1 MKSRLLRLCA
11 LLLGTVTIA
20 TAQSSKQKEETLPPP
35 PPPPVA
41 LYLTWQHDP
50 VHTMTVHWHT
60 VWRDGFRDTV
70 LEYRP
75 AASATSDAPWT
86 RVLGRFEPMPFSDR
100 LVHAVEITRLT
111 GDTTYEFRLG
121 RMIVTKGPEFEFV
134 LDGPVQRFRTLPA
147 TLSRPVRFAS
157 GGDAYSKSPEVF
169 AAMNRVA
176 ARQDPDFALL
186 GGDIAYANGN
196 PKSVGEW
203 FEFFRIWT
211 ETMVTAD
218 GRLIPIVPAIG
229 NHEVHGDFYGI
240 NGKPGQGMTAD
251 RAPEFYAVFSFPGR
265 PGYNVLD
272 FGDYLSV
279 IALDSAHT
287 NPVEG
292 AQTEWL
298 RGVLAARRAV
308 PFIVPFYHIGAY
320 PSVRSLTGSVAV
332 AIRENWVPLFEQSGL
347 RFVFENHDHAFKVTH
362 PLKAGQID
370 PAGIR
375 YLGDGAWAV
384 KTRAPLP
391 LEKTPYIERSAARN
405 HLFFVTLHPGR
416 ADFTAIDP
424 AETEFD
430 RFSIPSPR

>member
-1 MKSRLLRLCA
+1 MKHGYTLLLRLCA
-11 LLLGTVTIA
+11 LLIGTFTIA
-20 TAQSSKQKEETLPPP
+20 TAQPSPKVE
-35 PPPPVA
+35 PPVA

-60 VWRDGFRDTV
+60 VWTGGFRDTV

-75 AASATSDAPWT
+75 AAAGDAAPWT
-86 RVLGRFEPMPFSDR
+86 RIAGQWAPMPFTDR
-100 LVHAVEITRLT
+100 FVHTVEITGLT

-121 RMIVTKGPEFEFV
+121 RMLVTKGPEFEFV
-134 LDGPVQRFRTLPA
+134 PDGPVHRFRTLPA
-147 TLSRPVRFAS
+147 ELSRPVRFAS
-157 GGDAYSKSPEVF
+157 GGDAYSKSPDIF
-169 AAMNRVA
+169 AQMNRVA
-176 ARQDPDFALL
+176 AGQDPDFALM

-203 FEFFRIWT
+203 FEFFRIWS
-211 ETMVTAD
+211 ETMVTAE
-218 GRLIPIVPAIG
+218 GRLIPIVPTIG
-229 NHEVHGDFYGI
+229 NHEVHGDFYGV
-240 NGKPGQGMTAD
+240 NGKPGQGMSPD

-265 PGYNVLD
+265 PGYNVLN

-298 RGVLAARRAV
+298 RRTLNQRQGV
-308 PFIVPFYHIGAY
+308 PYIVPFYHIGAY
-320 PSVRSLTGSVAV
+320 PSVRGFNGSVAV
-332 AIRENWVPLFEQSGL
+332 AIRDHWVPLFEQSGL

-384 KTRAPLP
+384 NPDIA
-391 LEKTPYIERSAARN
+391 
-405 HLFFVTLHPGR
+405 
-416 ADFTAIDP
+416 
-424 AETEFD
+424 
-430 RFSIPSPR
+430 